1 MLFLKISFVDGKSY
15 GFETRIA
22 NLVLSKRSTDYEGLL
37 YKATMDKNIHPAF
50 GDPLKIDNLEFL
62 THFSACKYNNLNS
75 SNLEMLA
82 TACPN
87 F

>member
-1 MLFLKISFVDGKSY
+1 VLFLKISFVDGKSY

-22 NLVLSKRSTDYEGLL
+22 NLVLSKRSTDNESVL
-37 YKATMDKNIHPAF
+37 YKATMD
-50 GDPLKIDNLEFL
+50 KIDNLEFL

-82 TACPN
+82 TA
-87 F
+87 